1 MNLTSLLLTVYLW
14 TVTTLALV
22 ITFPICLI
30 LYPFIDEKTF
40 SRIYEIV
47 PGSIALYSMILP
59 GFWKLKIVDL
69 RKDKSWNKQCVIVSN
84 HVSFVDSLVLA
95 VSIPL
100 KKKFMIG
107 RVFTTIP
114 VFGWFSRMSGHVPVD
129 RNNPNKLSDIKNSGV
144 YRAKQK
150 MLDGSS
156 FMIFP
161 EGRREMVPYQLEDFK
176 SGAFVLAK
184 ETEVPVIPITLLGTG
199 EVMSR
204 QAVISYGQITVIIGE
219 PFFVDDISESVEKA
233 REFIASNLSLQI
245 NI

>member
-1 MNLTSLLLTVYLW
+1 MNLTSLLLTVYFW
-14 TVTTLALV
+14 TITALGLI

-40 SRIYEIV
+40 SRIYEVV

-59 GFWKLKIVDL
+59 GFWKLKIIDL
-69 RKDKSWNKQCVIVSN
+69 RKDKSWNQQCVIVSN

-95 VSIPL
+95 VVIPL

-107 RVFTTIP
+107 KVFTTIP

-129 RNNPNKLSDIKNSGV
+129 RNNPNKSSDVKNSGV
-144 YRAKQK
+144 YRAQQK

-161 EGRREMVPYQLEDFK
+161 EGRREMIPYQLEEFK

-184 ETEVPVIPITLLGTG
+184 ETDVPLLPMTLRGTG
-199 EVMSR
+199 EVMIRS
-204 QAVISYGQITVIIGE
+204 AMINCGQITVTIGE
-219 PFFVDDISESVEKA
+219 PFYVDDISESFKKA
-233 REFIASNLSLQI
+233 REFIASNLI
-245 NI
+245 I